1 MLLCLE
7 QFGVCIVSTNRSWV
21 LHGLQKIPILN
32 LRDSCHLANGN
43 HLELTFQT
51 KPDIYIITNFKNI
64 NIRARK
70 IELEC

>member
-1 MLLCLE
+1 MFVLLAQTDPGYCM
-7 QFGVCIVSTNRSWV
+7 VYK
-21 LHGLQKIPILN
+21 KIPILN
-32 LRDSCHLANGN
+32 LSDSCHLANGN

-51 KPDIYIITNFKNI
+51 KSDIYIITNFKNI